1 MKTVRILG
9 AVTLA
14 ALSTG
19 AAFAE
24 VPAEVT
30 AAIASA
36 KTDLL
41 SLLAGLTA
49 AGVAIWVGSVLYNRF
64 RVK

>member
-1 MKTVRILG
+1 MKTKNIVLAA
-9 AVTLA
+9 AVA

-19 AAFAE
+19 AAMAE

>member
-1 MKTVRILG
+1 MKAKNIVLAA
-9 AVTLA
+9 AVA

-19 AAFAE
+19 AAMAE

-36 KTDLL
+36 KTDVLTML
-41 SLLAGLTA
+41 GGLTA
-49 AGVAIWVGSVLYNRF
+49 AGVAIWVGTVLYNRF

>member
-1 MKTVRILG
+1 MKTKNVLIAA
-9 AVTLA
+9 AVA
-14 ALSTG
+14 ALFTG
-19 AAFAE
+19 AAMAE

>member
-1 MKTVRILG
+1 MKTKNVLIAA
-9 AVTLA
+9 AVA

-19 AAFAE
+19 AAMAE